1 MFRFIMGVR
10 QNSFLPLNP
19 LKGGAFFVHAF
30 ISGFLLIFIS
40 VQQIVGQELN
50 CQVIVNDER
59 AQTSDR
65 QVFREMEQEFA
76 RFLNDRKW
84 SNDNYMP
91 NERINCNLAIT
102 IESMPA
108 VGFYKATVQIQSSRP
123 IYNTSYSSLILNFAD
138 RDWQFEYFESTP
150 LDFGDNVFSSNLTSM
165 LAFYAYII
173 IGLDQDTF
181 EEFGGEEQFKKALDI
196 VNLAQQTDQTG
207 WQAFQSNRNRYWL
220 SENLTNQDLRL
231 IRKGLYTYH
240 RLAMDQFETK
250 QDESRTLIVNVLKD
264 IQVANKNI
272 PNSILK
278 ITFFDAKKGELGKI
292 FERGNPATKREAY
305 NILQDIDPSNTEKY
319 KSIIGN

>member
-1 MFRFIMGVR
+1 MSRYIFI
-10 QNSFLPLNP
+10 
-19 LKGGAFFVHAF
+19 
-30 ISGFLLIFIS
+30 FLLFIIS
-40 VQQIVGQELN
+40 APTAVAQELN
-50 CQVIVNDER
+50 CQVAVNDER

-65 QVFREMEQEFA
+65 RVFRDMEVEFA
-76 RFLNDRKW
+76 RFMNERKW
-84 SNDNYMP
+84 TNYNYRP
-91 NERINCNLAIT
+91 EERIRCNMAIT

-123 IYNTSYSSLILNFAD
+123 IYNSNYSSLIFNFAD
-138 RDWQFEYFESTP
+138 RDWQFEYVESTP
-150 LDFGDNVFSSNLTSM
+150 LDFGDNVFTSNLTSM

-173 IGLDQDTF
+173 IGLDKDTF

-196 VNLAQQTDQTG
+196 VNLAQQSNQTG

-231 IRKGLYTYH
+231 IRKGLYSYH

-250 QDESRTLIVNVLKD
+250 QDESRVLIVNVLKD
-264 IQVANKNI
+264 IEIANRNI

-278 ITFFDAKKGELGKI
+278 ISFFDAKKNELAKI
-292 FERGNPATKREAY
+292 FEKGNTTTKREAY
-305 NILQDIDPSNTEKY
+305 NLLQALDPSNTEKY

>member
-1 MFRFIMGVR
+1 MFRLVIIVFFL
-10 QNSFLPLNP
+10 SFAIQLY
-19 LKGGAFFVHAF
+19 
-30 ISGFLLIFIS
+30 
-40 VQQIVGQELN
+40 GQELN
-50 CQVIVNDER
+50 FQVVVNDER

-65 QVFREMEQEFA
+65 MVFRDMEQAFA

-84 SNDNYMP
+84 TNQDYLP
-91 NERINCNLAIT
+91 EEKIDCNMAIT

-108 VGFYKATVQIQSSRP
+108 VGFYNATVQIQSSRP
-123 IYNTSYSSLILNFAD
+123 IYNTSYSSLIFNFAD
-138 RDWQFEYFESTP
+138 RDWQFEYVESTP

-165 LAFYAYII
+165 LAFYAYVV
-173 IGLDQDTF
+173 IGLDNDTF

-196 VNLAQQTDQTG
+196 VNLAQQSDLSG

-220 SENLTNQDLRL
+220 SENLNNQDLRL

-250 QDESRTLIVNVLKD
+250 QDESRVLIVGVLKD
-264 IQVANKNI
+264 IQSANRNI

-278 ITFFDAKKGELGKI
+278 ISFFDAKKNELAKI
-292 FERGNPATKREAY
+292 FEKGNPTTKREAY
-305 NILQDIDPSNTEKY
+305 NILADLDPSNTEKY